1 MRPTEHFWRLWG
13 PLLGSLPPSRGGG
26 AVHFRVNRK
35 FSKGRLAAEVWL
47 GAAGSAAKG
56 NRKCGSELPE
66 VRRARPQRAELGK
79 SPLWVWGPTRAPSHT
94 RTGRRPRAPTAMF
107 FTCGPN
113 EAMVVS
119 GEWGTNPPPTALG
132 SGTGAP
138 GLTPHR
144 RLPPHPSRRVLPQPP
159 RDGGGRTGV
168 GGAVSAADPAVSGA
182 GGREGMLG
190 GEGGNG
196 GL

>member
-1 MRPTEHFWRLWG
+1 M
-13 PLLGSLPPSRGGG
+13 
-26 AVHFRVNRK
+26 HFRVNQK
-35 FSKGRLAAEVWL
+35 FSKERPEVRLGVAGCMEKGDRKCSSERLELRL
-47 GAAGSAAKG
+47 GAAGSAANG

-144 RLPPHPSRRVLPQPP
+144 RVPPPPLPQ
-159 RDGGGRTGV
+159 G
-168 GGAVSAADPAVSGA
+168 SAAAPP
-182 GGREGMLG
+182 
-190 GEGGNG
+190 
-196 GL
+196 